1 MTSHQNAS
9 LLSQGRTAR
18 CSLHSVWPH
27 RLSVWS
33 WNQLHFFVKSKTLPF
48 THLQPPHSRDLSLS
62 KTQQETNQEVRVA
75 DASAQPS
82 YFLSQLHRTSRLC
95 GVTLVHGCRVAAG
108 RAVHSPG
115 PPGRSLV
122 PGEASCYAARPGVQT
137 ITLLTHL
144 GHLLH

>member
-1 MTSHQNAS
+1 MPACCPRAGRPGAPCTLSGLTGCLSGPGINSTS
-9 LLSQGRTAR
+9 
-18 CSLHSVWPH
+18 
-27 RLSVWS
+27 
-33 WNQLHFFVKSKTLPF
+33 FVKSKTLPF
-48 THLQPPHSRDLSLS
+48 THLQPPSSRDLSLS
-62 KTQQETNQEVRVA
+62 KIQQETNQEVQVA

-95 GVTLVHGCRVAAG
+95 GVTLVHGCRAAAG

-137 ITLLTHL
+137 IRFLTHL